1 LNATSD
7 NYTTACHAA
16 LDLALAQAPFYRSW
30 RPLDPGPE
38 VPVTRRFAALPVT
51 TKRDLRSHMP
61 HGFTH
66 RPAELKAAL
75 AAGDVE
81 LVSTSG
87 TTDDRSSV
95 LWHQPWWDAS
105 ERAAAGLHAGLAEVL
120 ARAPHEAV
128 LTNPLC
134 GATVCHVG
142 DRPMAERTLGRL
154 LFLNQQPDP
163 NRWTAAECDRMIDEL
178 NRFQPELLEADPAYL
193 AILAHYATTHG
204 CTVHAP
210 RFITLTYE
218 FPARVQLR
226 QIRRVFPGVPLVS
239 SYGSTETGHVLTACE
254 CGNFHQNTASCR
266 IDFQP
271 LRSVRGQPRIG
282 RILVTALNHPWLSLV
297 RFEPGDL
304 VRLADVPSMPDTT
317 EWNCNG
323 GRISATPDRTR
334 RARPSNLDDIAPC
347 PCGRREGLI
356 VAAIVGRTRDLTF
369 TTVGATVTVDQLDA
383 ATGAIEDLLAYRLEQ
398 TERDAYA
405 FRFVSEAGAEA
416 RVQDAALAS
425 LAQLYGPDARITAR
439 RESVIAPEQSGKFR
453 LARTTFAW
461 VQDDLFDQ

>member
-1 LNATSD
+1 MLNTTTGR
-7 NYTTACHAA
+7 YTTACRTA
-16 LDLALAQAPFYRSW
+16 LELALAQAPFYRSW
-30 RPLDPGPE
+30 RPLDPGPDA
-38 VPVTRRFAALPVT
+38 PVAQRFAALPVT

-66 RPAELKAAL
+66 RPSELKAAL

-105 ERAAAGLHAGLAEVL
+105 ERAASGLHAGLAEVL

-142 DRPMAERTLGRL
+142 DLPMAERTLGRL

-193 AILAHYATTHG
+193 AILARYATAQDRA
-204 CTVHAP
+204 VHAP

-226 QIRRVFPGVPLVS
+226 SIRRAFPGVPLVS
-239 SYGSTETGHVLTACE
+239 SYGSTETGHVLTACA

-271 LRSVRGQPRIG
+271 LRSAHGQPRTG
-282 RILVTALNHPWLSLV
+282 RVLVTALNHPWLSLV

-304 VRLADVPSMPDTT
+304 VRLADADL
-317 EWNCNG
+317 G
-323 GRISATPDRTR
+323 GR
-334 RARPSNLDDIAPC
+334 RAVAAADLDAPC
-347 PCGRREGLI
+347 PCGRSEGLT
-356 VAAIVGRTRDLTF
+356 VAAIAGRTRDLTF
-369 TTVGATVTVDQLDA
+369 NTAGAAVTVDQLDA
-383 ATGAIEDLLAYRLEQ
+383 ATGAIEDLLAYQLEQ
-398 TERDAYA
+398 TARDAYV
-405 FRFVSEAGAEA
+405 FRFVSEAGVEA

-425 LAQLYGPDARITAR
+425 LAQLYGPDARIAAR
-439 RESVIAPEQSGKFR
+439 RESFIAPEQSGKFR

-461 VQDDLFDQ
+461 AQDELFDP

>member
-1 LNATSD
+1 MNACR
-7 NYTTACHAA
+7 TA
-16 LDLALAQAPFYRSW
+16 LELALAQAPFYRSW
-30 RPLDPGPE
+30 RSLDPGPDA
-38 VPVTRRFAALPVT
+38 PVARRFAALPVT

-66 RPAELKAAL
+66 RPSELKAAL
-75 AAGDVE
+75 AAGAVE

-105 ERAAAGLHAGLAEVL
+105 EHAAAGLHAGLAEVL
-120 ARAPHEAV
+120 ARAPHEVV

-142 DRPMAERTLGRL
+142 DLPMAERTLGRL

-163 NRWTAAECDRMIDEL
+163 NRWTAAECDRMIDEI

-193 AILAHYATTHG
+193 AILARYAAAQDRA
-204 CTVHAP
+204 VHAP

-218 FPARVQLR
+218 FPARAQLR
-226 QIRRVFPGVPLVS
+226 QIRRAFPGVPLVS

-254 CGNFHQNTASCR
+254 CGSFHQNTDSCR

-271 LRSVRGQPRIG
+271 LRSVHGQPHTG
-282 RILVTALNHPWLSLV
+282 RILVTAINHPWLSLV

-304 VRLADVPSMPDTT
+304 VRLADAGTNGVSS
-317 EWNCNG
+317 NG
-323 GRISATPDRTR
+323 GASSASPSWRR
-334 RARPSNLDDIAPC
+334 RAPPSSSGADGAVGNMHAPC
-347 PCGRREGLI
+347 PCGRREGLT
-356 VAAIVGRTRDLTF
+356 VAAIAGRTRDLTF
-369 TTVGATVTVDQLDA
+369 TTAGAAVTVDQLDA
-383 ATGAIEDLLAYRLEQ
+383 ATGEIENLLAYQLEQ
-398 TERDAYA
+398 TGRDDYT

-416 RVQDAALAS
+416 CVQDAALAF
-425 LAQLYGPDARITAR
+425 LTQLYGPDARITTR
-439 RESVIAPEQSGKFR
+439 RESVISPEQSGKFR

-461 VQDDLFDQ
+461 EQSELFDA